1 MLTKTE
7 QLKENVD
14 RAAYIILELI
24 LKHILVK

>member
-1 MLTKTE
+1 MPTKTE

-14 RAAYIILELI
+14 RAEYIILELF